1 MSSKRV
7 LILDDEALVMVA
19 DRDIT
24 RQVDEHR
31 GELSRAEFVNFL
43 IQKQLRESAPDHV
56 TREEFYHTV
65 EEIKTVMRNLLDFF
79 ISWNLQQEE
88 QRQNRDFNQWLQ
100 KIESL
105 QVSGGTAPEDS
116 PPEN

>member
-1 MSSKRV
+1 
-7 LILDDEALVMVA
+7 MVA
-19 DRDIT
+19 DRDVT
-24 RQVDEHR
+24 RQVDENR

-56 TREEFYHTV
+56 TREEFYHFI
-65 EEIKTVMRNLLDFF
+65 EEIKTIMRNLLDFF

-88 QRQNRDFNQWLQ
+88 QRQKQDFNQWLQ
-100 KIESL
+100 KIDSI
-105 QVSGGTAPEDS
+105 QVPDGETPENN